1 MKPWNKIHAKQIDM
15 GICPRCEGLIP
26 SNEHYG
32 KYIGAISR
40 LTRGQDAHK
49 PIEICSDCGADE
61 AMQEHFEGFATP
73 VKDWP
78 IMTSNA
84 IKRRSEAFSIL
95 MRLDQAQEEDQD
107 DNEEPF

>member
-1 MKPWNKIHAKQIDM
+1 
-15 GICPRCEGLIP
+15 
-26 SNEHYG
+26 
-32 KYIGAISR
+32 
-40 LTRGQDAHK
+40 
-49 PIEICSDCGADE
+49 
-61 AMQEHFEGFATP
+61 MQEHFEGFATP